1 MGSVRHLIDDP
12 VLDKIRK
19 ASEGTPWEGQLWLVG
34 GAVRDSLLGTE
45 ERMDFDIVLEGDAL
59 AAAALISEKL
69 AVAPPVTYARFGTA
83 MVQIDGVEIEFAQAR
98 TESYAA
104 ESRKPSVSPATL
116 RDDAFR
122 RDFTVNALMV
132 NLHSGK
138 LWDPLGT
145 GLPDLTAKV
154 LRTPKD
160 PRTTFSDDPLRMM
173 RAVRFRWKLGFAYAA
188 GLEDAIR
195 DEAHRLEVV
204 SLDRIREEFVKMLLG
219 AHPDRALQ
227 DLLDLRLLEEF
238 APELAAMRGV
248 NQGRWHD
255 ADVWDHTLRVVTNLR
270 PPRSVTLVLAALLH
284 DVAKPRTRC
293 LDAKGEVRF
302 FGHEVMGAAMAEE
315 MLRRLKFANH
325 DIEPVVLLVRNHM
338 RLGSFTNFTD
348 AAARRL
354 IRDLGDQL
362 GNLLDLVEADAAAL
376 RPGVRVLDLQ
386 PVRRRI
392 EAIAVETPAHRLE
405 SPLDGEAIMRITG
418 LGPGREV
425 GALKRR
431 LTDEVVEGR
440 LAPGDV
446 EAAEAWLRT
455 QTG

>member
-1 MGSVRHLIDDP
+1 MNDP
-12 VLDKIRK
+12 VLGKIRS
-19 ASEGTPWEGQLWLVG
+19 ACEGTAWEGRLWLVG
-34 GAVRDSLLGTE
+34 GAVRDHLLGTE

-59 AAAALISEKL
+59 AAAAFISEKL
-69 AVAPPVTYARFGTA
+69 AVAPPVTYPRFGTA
-83 MVQIDGVEIEFAQAR
+83 MVRIDNVAIEFAQAR
-98 TESYAA
+98 SESYATK
-104 ESRKPSVSPATL
+104 SRKPAVSPATL
-116 RDDAFR
+116 REDALR
-122 RDFTVNALMV
+122 RDFTVNALML
-132 NLHSGK
+132 NLYSGE

-145 GLPDLTAKV
+145 GVPDLTAKV
-154 LRTPKD
+154 LRTPRD
-160 PRTTFSDDPLRMM
+160 PRATFSDDPLRMM

-204 SLDRIREEFVKMLLG
+204 SFDRIRDEFVKMLLG
-219 AHPDRALQ
+219 TQPDGALQ
-227 DLLDLRLLEEF
+227 DLLDLGLLEQF
-238 APELAAMRGV
+238 VPELAAMRGV
-248 NQGRWHD
+248 DQGRWHD
-255 ADVWDHTLRVVTNLR
+255 ADVWDHTLRVVANLR
-270 PPRSVTLVLAALLH
+270 PPSSMTLVLAALLH

-293 LDAKGEVRF
+293 LDERGEVRF
-302 FGHEVMGAAMAEE
+302 FSHEVMGAAMAEE
-315 MLRRLKFANH
+315 ILRRLKFANH
-325 DIEPVVLLVRNHM
+325 DIEPVVLLVRNHV
-338 RLGSFTNFTD
+338 RLGSFTTFTD

-376 RPGVRVLDLQ
+376 KRGVRVLDLQ
-386 PVRRRI
+386 PIRRKV
-392 EAIAVETPAHRLE
+392 EAIANETPAHRLE

-455 QTG
+455 QID